1 MTAGALL
8 IEVRFVGG
16 RYHGRNDWP
25 PSPFRLFQALVA
37 GAYGGRWVSEPENE
51 KDAAFIWLEGLDA
64 PHIAVPPREKGASAS
79 YFVPNNDL
87 DAVGG
92 DPHRVSEIRVK
103 KTVATSLFRHRT
115 PVLYAWPFDDGA
127 IHAATITKLAERLH
141 TLGLG
146 RDAAYAQA
154 ETASWDEAEARL
166 LAHGGRVVRPGGAAP
181 RGSTCPTKGSLES
194 LKQRHRDG
202 ARRFFVEGK
211 AILFV
216 NAAKPRFRQV
226 AYDSPPQRLLF
237 DLVGDRAPWPL
248 DRIVELTE
256 RVRDSAAEKLERR
269 AE

>member
-1 MTAGALL
+1 MNPTMTAGALL
-8 IEVRFVGG
+8 IEVRFVEG

-37 GAYGGRWVSEPENE
+37 GAYGGRWVTEPENE
-51 KDAAFIWLEGLDA
+51 KDAAFNSLEGLDA
-64 PHIAVPPREKGASAS
+64 PHIAAPPREKGASAS

-92 DPHRVSEIRVK
+92 DPRRIAEVRVK

-127 IHAATITKLAERLH
+127 AHAATISKLAERLH

-166 LAHGGRVVRPGGAAP
+166 LAHGGRVVRPRGTAP
-181 RGSTCPTKGSLES
+181 RGPTCPTKGSLES
-194 LKQRHRDG
+194 LKQRHSDS
-202 ARRFFVEGK
+202 ARRFLVEGTGDGPPGP
-211 AILFV
+211 AV
-216 NAAKPRFRQV
+216 AGCRPRWQ
-226 AYDSPPQRLLF
+226 
-237 DLVGDRAPWPL
+237 
-248 DRIVELTE
+248 
-256 RVRDSAAEKLERR
+256 
-269 AE
+269 